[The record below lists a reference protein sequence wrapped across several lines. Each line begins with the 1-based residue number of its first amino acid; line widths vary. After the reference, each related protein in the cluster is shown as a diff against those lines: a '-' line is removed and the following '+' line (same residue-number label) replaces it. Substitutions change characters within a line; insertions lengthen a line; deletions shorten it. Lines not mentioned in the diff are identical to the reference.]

1 MADQKQR
8 PGAAWKWNNSTNKWA
23 KPKKPVKKGVVY
35 RWDDD
40 KGWVSQEQQATD
52 YGLALAV
59 INSDKTLSTLF
70 EQAWN
75 DELAGR
81 GWDEIK
87 FKNALKG
94 TDWFKK
100 RSAAQQE
107 FYTLQKDPARKAEYD
122 ARINANIAGV
132 KNVAKQVGANL
143 SEAQYK
149 SLAIEN
155 LSNGWNES
163 QLQNAVS
170 KYVSFAKGDT
180 TPAGS
185 LTGTAGTAE
194 DQLRD
199 YANKMG
205 IDVTDQWILTQARNA
220 TTAGGNIDAG
230 KDWIK
235 ERAKEKYA
243 AYADDLAKSDTTIED
258 LSYNYRTTMASLLE
272 LNPEELTMNDPT
284 IKNVMMSGDGQ
295 GNKKNLFDFEKS
307 LRSDPRWGKTKNAK
321 ESSNKVVNNILSTF
335 GLV

>member
-1 MADQKQR
+1 MAGQKPK
-8 PGAAWKWNNSTNKWA
+8 PGDAWKWNKSTNDWA
-23 KPKKPVKKGVVY
+23 RPKKPVKKGVVY

-40 KGWVSQEQQATD
+40 KGWVSKEQQATD
-52 YGLALAV
+52 YGLALSV
-59 INSDKTLSTLF
+59 INSDKTLRSLF
-70 EQAWN
+70 DAAWQ
-75 DELAGR
+75 DELDGR
-81 GWDEIK
+81 GWDEVK

-100 RSAAQQE
+100 RSSAQQE
-107 FYTLQKDPARKAEYD
+107 FYTLQKDPARKAEYE
-122 ARINANIAGV
+122 ARIKQNIAGV
-132 KNVAKQVGANL
+132 QNVAKQLGSTL
-143 SEAQYK
+143 TDAQYR

-155 LSNGWNES
+155 LSNGWSES

-170 KYVSFAKGDT
+170 KYVSYASGDS
-180 TPAGS
+180 TPSGS
-185 LTGTAGTAE
+185 LTGTAGSAE

-205 IDVTDQWILTQARNA
+205 IDVTDQWILTQARSA
-220 TTAGGNIDAG
+220 TGSGGNIDAG

-243 AYADDLAKSDTTIED
+243 AYADDLSKSETTIED

-284 IKNVMMSGDGQ
+284 IKNVMMSGDGT

-335 GLV
+335 GLA